1 MPVSKLLRHAAA
13 GAALAAV
20 AFSLPVHAEEAKVLA
35 TVDGEQIT
43 TADVEYAKKNLGDS
57 LSQVPAGAQQTM
69 IVDLLIES
77 QLIANAARKAGV
89 ADGEEYKRQMRWLE
103 AQALREA
110 YINERTSEMVS
121 DEEIKAKYD
130 EARAQVSE
138 KKEIQ
143 ARHILLKTKEEA
155 DAVIAELDKGADFTE
170 LAKSKS
176 TGPTGPRGGDLGY
189 FGEGR
194 MVPEFETAAFAL
206 EKGAYTKE
214 PVQTQFGWHVIKK
227 EDERQ
232 MAFPEL
238 DQVKDRIKVALQAEK
253 LQGIIK
259 ELREAAKIEMPAQ

>member
-35 TVDGEQIT
+35 TVDGQQIT

-69 IVDLLIES
+69 IVDMLIES
-77 QLIANAARKAGV
+77 QLLANAARQAGV
-89 ADGEEYKRQMRWLE
+89 ADGDEYKRQMRWLE

-110 YINERTSEMVS
+110 YINQRTAEMVS
-121 DEEIKAKYD
+121 DDEIKAKYD

-155 DAVIAELDKGADFTE
+155 EAVIAELDKGADFAE
-170 LAKSKS
+170 MAKSKS

-189 FGEGR
+189 FSEGR
-194 MVPEFETAAFAL
+194 MVPEFEKAAFAL

-214 PVQTQFGWHVIKK
+214 PVQTQFGWHVIILDDTRESTPPPF
-227 EDERQ
+227 ED
-232 MAFPEL
+232 
-238 DQVKDRIKVALQAEK
+238 VKDRLKMLLANQQLQQHVEELKNSATIE
-253 LQGIIK
+253 IK
-259 ELREAAKIEMPAQ
+259 E

>member
-20 AFSLPVHAEEAKVLA
+20 AFSLPVRAEEAKVLA

-110 YINERTSEMVS
+110 YINERTAEMVS

-155 DAVIAELDKGADFTE
+155 DAVIAELDKGADFAE

-194 MVPEFETAAFAL
+194 MVPEFEKAAFAL

>member
-110 YINERTSEMVS
+110 YINERTAEMVS

-138 KKEIQ
+138 
-143 ARHILLKTKEEA
+143 
-155 DAVIAELDKGADFTE
+155 
-170 LAKSKS
+170 
-176 TGPTGPRGGDLGY
+176 
-189 FGEGR
+189 
-194 MVPEFETAAFAL
+194 
-206 EKGAYTKE
+206 
-214 PVQTQFGWHVIKK
+214 
-227 EDERQ
+227 
-232 MAFPEL
+232 
-238 DQVKDRIKVALQAEK
+238 
-253 LQGIIK
+253 
-259 ELREAAKIEMPAQ
+259 